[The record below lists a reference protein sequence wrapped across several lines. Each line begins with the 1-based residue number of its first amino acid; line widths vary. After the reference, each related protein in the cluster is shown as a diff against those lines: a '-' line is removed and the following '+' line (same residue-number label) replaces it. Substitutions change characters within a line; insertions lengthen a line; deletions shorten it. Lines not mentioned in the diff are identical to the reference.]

1 MHTQRRSSQPPI
13 GVMMPSEEDA
23 AYRAVSRLGFR
34 RIGQQIAINRC
45 TRRTRIGSRRFARCL
60 NRLMRRLPRVYSDG
74 VAGPSLAA
82 LQINFR
88 ALSAG
93 IGARRR

>member
-1 MHTQRRSSQPPI
+1 MHSRGKSSGPPI

-23 AYRAVSRLGFR
+23 AYRAVSRMGFR
-34 RIGQQIAINRC
+34 RIGQQLAINRC
-45 TRRTRIGSRRFARCL
+45 TRRARIDSRRFARCL

-88 ALSAG
+88 ALNAG
-93 IGARRR
+93 IGAR